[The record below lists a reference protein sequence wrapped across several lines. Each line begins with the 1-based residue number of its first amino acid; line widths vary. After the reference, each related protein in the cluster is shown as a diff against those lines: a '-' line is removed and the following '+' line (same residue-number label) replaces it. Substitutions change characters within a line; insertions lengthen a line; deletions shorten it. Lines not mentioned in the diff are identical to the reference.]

1 MRYCY
6 NNMQDEIVTLDG
18 PAGAGKSTVAKL
30 VAKMLG
36 FKYLD
41 TGATYRV
48 VTLSVIEKG
57 VALDDD
63 VALCSLLESIKITFD
78 SDENVL
84 LNGRV
89 VTTDI
94 RTNAVN
100 SHVSKVSALNVVRE
114 NMVSLQREIASGGSY
129 VLDGRDIGSV
139 VLPNA
144 KYKFYLDANVSERA
158 LRRYTEEINRG
169 QEANL
174 EQIKKSIEDRDK
186 YDRERTIG
194 PLVVPEGAS
203 VIDTSFMSV
212 NEVVAEIVLKIN
224 RIKYNSESIK

>member
-1 MRYCY
+1 
-6 NNMQDEIVTLDG
+6 MQDEIVTLDG

-30 VAKMLG
+30 VAKTLG

-48 VTLSVIEKG
+48 VTLSVIENSI
-57 VALDDD
+57 ALDDD
-63 VALCSLLESIKITFD
+63 KKLLSLLESIKITFD
-78 SDENVL
+78 SEENVL

-89 VTTDI
+89 VTADI

-100 SHVSKVSALNVVRE
+100 AHVSKVSALGIVRE
-114 NMVSLQREIASGGSY
+114 NMVSLQRSIACGGSY

-158 LRRYTEEINRG
+158 MRRYTEEINRG
-169 QEANL
+169 QEANF

-194 PLVVPEGAS
+194 PLIVPEGAS
-203 VIDTSFMSV
+203 VIDTSFMSI
-212 NEVVAEIVLKIN
+212 NEVIAEIVLRIN
-224 RIKYNSESIK
+224 YLKYNNDISKK